1 MNALRSWRR
10 PLAVVVLVVV
20 ALLAMASVLVWRY
33 PYSLVRAE
41 YTRQRLAVG
50 LSLHEVE
57 AGGHRWT
64 YVERDG
70 DRADAPTLVLL
81 HGYTG
86 SKENWYRLASELD
99 RQYRIVI
106 PDLPGWGQSERKPGA
121 DYGYAAQAANVA
133 AFIRTISDKPVV
145 LVGHSMGGGIAAVV
159 AARYPDDVARVA
171 LLDASGVR
179 FKDNQFGIDVL
190 AGKNPF
196 GVTDAASLEHYLG
209 ILFAD
214 RSARPAIPWPAS
226 KAVIAFRRGEGG
238 FEQSVLDRIGR
249 SGERFLPYDLA
260 ADIRE
265 PALLLWCRQD
275 QVIDASAMAIFGA
288 RMPQARQVLL
298 DGCGHMSLMEQ
309 PAAVAKAI
317 QALIEKGQPR

>member
-1 MNALRSWRR
+1 MRLSRARFWLW
-10 PLAVVVLVVV
+10 AIAIIVVLS
-20 ALLAMASVLVWRY
+20 AGAAIAFFCY
-33 PYSLVRAE
+33 DPYAIVRAE
-41 YTRQRLAVG
+41 YARQRIATG
-50 LSLHEVE
+50 LSLHSVE

-64 YVERDG
+64 YVERDA
-70 DRADAPTLVLL
+70 DRADAPTLVML

-86 SKENWYRLASELD
+86 SKENWYRLVRRFD
-99 RQYRIVI
+99 RRYRIVI

-133 AFIRTISDKPVV
+133 AFIGAVGGRPVV
-145 LVGHSMGGGIAAVV
+145 LIGHSMGGGIAAVT
-159 AARYPDDVARVA
+159 AARYPDDVSRVA

-209 ILFAD
+209 ILFHD
-214 RSARPAIPWPAS
+214 RAARPWIPWPAS
-226 KAVIAFRRGEGG
+226 QALIDFRRGEGA

-249 SGERFLPYDLA
+249 GPERFLPYESA
-260 ADIRE
+260 VDIRQ

-275 QVIDASAMAIFGA
+275 QVIDASAMDLFGA
-288 RMPQARQVLL
+288 RMPQAQRVLL
-298 DGCGHMSLMEQ
+298 DGCGHMSLMEK
-309 PAAVAKAI
+309 PAAVAQAI
-317 QALIEKGQPR
+317 RALIDKGKPR

>member
-1 MNALRSWRR
+1 M
-10 PLAVVVLVVV
+10 AVVAV
-20 ALLAMASVLVWRY
+20 LLATIAIVVVWRY

-41 YTRQRLAVG
+41 YARQRIAAG
-50 LSLHEVE
+50 LSLHAVE
-57 AGGHRWT
+57 AGGHQWT
-64 YVERDG
+64 YVERDS
-70 DRADAPTLVLL
+70 DRVDAPTLVLL

-86 SKENWYRLASELD
+86 SKENWYRLVHQLGPH
-99 RQYRIVI
+99 YRIVI

-121 DYGYAAQAANVA
+121 DYGYAAQADNVA

-159 AARYPDDVARVA
+159 AARYPDDIARVA

-179 FKDNQFGIDVL
+179 FKDNRFGIDVL

-196 GVTDAASLEHYLG
+196 AVTDAASLEHYLD
-209 ILFAD
+209 ILFYD
-214 RSARPAIPWPAS
+214 RGARPPIPWPAS
-226 KAVIAFRRGEGG
+226 KAVIAFRRSEGD
-238 FEQSVLDRIGR
+238 FEQSVLDRVGR
-249 SGERFLPYDLA
+249 SDERFLPYDLA

-275 QVIDASAMAIFGA
+275 QVIDASALQIFGA
-288 RMPQARQVLL
+288 RMPQASKVLL
-298 DGCGHMSLMEQ
+298 DGCGHMSLMEK
-309 PAAVAKAI
+309 PAAVAQAI

>member
-1 MNALRSWRR
+1 MRTPRARFLFRVIIATLALLLVV
-10 PLAVVVLVVV
+10 LAVVL
-20 ALLAMASVLVWRY
+20 WRD
-33 PYSLVRAE
+33 PYAIVRAE
-41 YTRQRLAVG
+41 YARQRIAAG
-50 LSLHEVE
+50 FAQHSVE
-57 AGGHRWT
+57 AGGQRWV
-64 YVERDG
+64 YVERDA
-70 DRADAPTLVLL
+70 DRADAPTLVML

-86 SKENWYRLASELD
+86 GKENGYRLAEQLG
-99 RQYRIVI
+99 RRYRLII

-133 AFIRTISDKPVV
+133 AFIGKVSERPVV

-159 AARYPDDVARVA
+159 AARYPRQVARVA

-179 FKDNQFGIDVL
+179 FKDNPFGIDVL

-196 GVTDAASLEHYLG
+196 GVTDAPSLEHYLG
-209 ILFAD
+209 ILFHD
-214 RSARPAIPWPAS
+214 RTARPPIPWPAS
-226 KAVIAFRRGEGG
+226 QAVIAHRRGEGA

-249 SGERFLPYDLA
+249 SNERFLPYDLA
-260 ADIRE
+260 VDIRQ

-275 QVIDASAMAIFGA
+275 QVIDASAIDIFGA
-288 RMPQARQVLL
+288 RMPQAQRVLL

-309 PAAVAKAI
+309 PAAVAQAI